1 MHKQDSL
8 KNILQ
13 NIKHTLN
20 TYQPEHIFK
29 GGSKIQNAE
38 YSKEQL
44 EFIQMYSALE
54 KYAEKNGWI

>member
-20 TYQPEHIFK
+20 TYQPGRIFK